1 MTATAF
7 YQTVSN
13 GIDEEVVFSK
23 TKAQIMKE
31 EYQKEEDKKNLL
43 VQEVKK
49 IMDSV
54 KISTPKIPHGTNSID
69 EDNLVMSMEQTMIL
83 HSNLIDDIFVLR
95 QTKEKITVIL
105 NSIVAILHHK
115 FKFKNQ
121 YQLKTVTEI
130 DKYIVGD
137 EHYNQVNIHL
147 QNIDALI
154 KKQEEHAKR
163 IAQKIGF
170 LRDITKLQT
179 QKMFREKD
187 A

>member
-1 MTATAF
+1 MTAAAF
-7 YQTVSN
+7 YQTIAN
-13 GIDEEVVFSK
+13 GIEDEISFSKNKAKQMKEQNEIEENKKDLLVEEVR
-23 TKAQIMKE
+23 
-31 EYQKEEDKKNLL
+31 
-43 VQEVKK
+43 K
-49 IMDSV
+49 IMDNV
-54 KISTPKIPHGTNSID
+54 KITTPNIPHGTNSID
-69 EDNLVMSMEQTMIL
+69 EDNLISSMEQTMVL
-83 HSNLIDDIFVLR
+83 HSNLIEDIFTLR
-95 QTKEKITVIL
+95 QTKEKIHVIL

-130 DKYIVGD
+130 DKYIAGD

-163 IAQKIGF
+163 ISQKIGF